1 MLTSLTTNVLYK
13 YAWMGIGWG
22 NLIIFGLPGLVWPV
36 SLAGRPGFNGFYVQW
51 QQYMT
56 FYTGVSLNLI
66 VVGLLFA
73 SYLTYESDASLDQS
87 TILNEAITY
96 LVVSIVTSVPLYT
109 ENSSF

>member
-1 MLTSLTTNVLYK
+1 MYGMISTLMFVFPVLFWSEMKRSTLTSLTTNVLYK

-73 SYLTYESDASLDQS
+73 SYLTYESDASLD
-87 TILNEAITY
+87 
-96 LVVSIVTSVPLYT
+96 
-109 ENSSF
+109 